1 MNITTKYF
9 LLLLS
14 LLVLFACKNK
24 SESEIQNKNIE
35 KDIINDENSA
45 TSIPVTK
52 RKNIIFFGNSLTAGY
67 GLEEDQSFPSLIQDR
82 IDSLKLPYHVVN
94 AGVSGETTADG
105 KSRIDWVLKQHVDIF
120 VLELGANDVLRGLDI
135 RQSEENLRNILKAV
149 KNKYPE
155 VKIVIAGMQAPTNMG
170 NSYTKTFASIYP
182 RLAKEFDAALIP
194 FLLTDVATIPSL
206 NLPDGKHPNATGQK
220 IVRDNVWKMLEPL
233 L

>member
-1 MNITTKYF
+1 MYKTTNYF
-9 LLLLS
+9 MLLMS
-14 LLVLFACKNK
+14 LMVLFACKNN
-24 SESEIQNKNIE
+24 SEPEIQNKNNE
-35 KDIINDENSA
+35 NGNINNVNSVSSDPA
-45 TSIPVTK
+45 TK

-135 RQSEENLRNILKAV
+135 KQSEENLRNILLSV

-170 NSYTKTFASIYP
+170 NSYTKTFAAIYP
-182 RLAKEFDAALIP
+182 KLAKEFNAALIP
-194 FLLTDVATIPSL
+194 FLLSDVATIPSL
-206 NLPDGKHPNATGQK
+206 NLADGKHPNAEGQK
-220 IVRDNVWKMLEPL
+220 IVRDNVWTELQRL